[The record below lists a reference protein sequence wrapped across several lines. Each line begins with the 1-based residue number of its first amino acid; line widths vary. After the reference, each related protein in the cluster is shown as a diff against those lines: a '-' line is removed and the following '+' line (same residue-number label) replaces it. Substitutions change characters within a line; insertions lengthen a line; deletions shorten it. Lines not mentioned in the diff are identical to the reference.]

1 MKKTDFNDGI
11 CNTCGNVGL
20 AGDKCIVCGDVF
32 SKIDEGIVDPVTG
45 GGDDDA
51 IGVGEPEVY
60 PLEMLDAAEQAEEK
74 GNGAADALPDDDMN

>member
-32 SKIDEGIVDPVTG
+32 SKVDEGLVDPVVH
-45 GGDDDA
+45 GDDDTMDMK
-51 IGVGEPEVY
+51 EDPDVY
-60 PLEMLDAAEQAEEK
+60 PLEMLDEEEK
-74 GNGAADALPDDDMN
+74 GDSSVDMNDDEN